1 LTYYYNMDYY
11 ATSFNYMRNT
21 MKAYFNITTKKDRI
35 RKAFKVAPA
44 DSTFTVKSFA
54 DMLAKEP
61 GNAWI
66 TVKDVDNVLREML
79 RYGLVSRDGKY
90 RRGPNGR
97 KHQVW
102 TIASNRVRRVHFAK
116 YPVGIKNPPKA
127 APKAAPL
134 SAPSLTTVSETPT
147 DKVVQSETTGKKYL
161 VVKKRRPPLV
171 IGIDNEITE
180 LKRKIKLLEDMR
192 KEFYQ

>member
-1 LTYYYNMDYY
+1 
-11 ATSFNYMRNT
+11 
-21 MKAYFNITTKKDRI
+21 MKGYLPTKKDRI
-35 RKAFKVAPA
+35 RKAFEKAPA
-44 DSTFTVKSFA
+44 DSTFTAQSFA

-61 GNAWI
+61 SGFGAARI
-66 TVKDVDNVLREML
+66 TAKDVDNVLREML

-102 TIASNRVRRVHFAK
+102 TIAPNRVRALHFAK